1 MAAGVSIHQG
11 VKLCTVITIIIS
23 INIIT
28 TIVVSII
35 IVINIITTIVTTIVI
50 IAINIVAVIVICL
63 SASVAE
69 IMSSGREKYRY
80 FNPAF
85 RNTCT
90 YMHSPP

>member
-28 TIVVSII
+28 TIVVIII
-35 IVINIITTIVTTIVI
+35 IVINIITTIVI
-50 IAINIVAVIVICL
+50 IAVNIVTVIVICL